1 MTAYYFRALDE
12 EGSPNGWIGFVMAED
27 KTQLFWAL
35 DEFIDPYGV
44 EIKTAYN
51 AGYCYRIDQD
61 GDDIEAKDYEISGI
75 EPMINESGWRKPG
88 WDGIFNKTHI
98 STNYETKDTTST

>member
-27 KTQLFWAL
+27 RKQLLWAI
-35 DEFIDPYGV
+35 DEFIDPYSV

-61 GDDIEAKDYEISGI
+61 GDYVAAKDYEISEL
-75 EPMINESGWRKPG
+75 EPMIDDSGWRKPN
-88 WDGIFNKTHI
+88 WDGIFNKTHVN
-98 STNYETKDTTST
+98 TNYETKDNTST